1 MIVRFVGG
9 PLAQRELETTDAP
22 RFGGWF
28 AVGAELALYVPV
40 HRDAV
45 TGWSWRRYGTPVR
58 AAGNGSRYGAGT
70 PGAPRACPRRTGSSL
85 EPGPVGCAPQPP

>member
-45 TGWSWRRYGTPVR
+45 TGVVVAEVR
-58 AAGNGSRYGAGT
+58 DTGPRSR
-70 PGAPRACPRRTGSSL
+70 
-85 EPGPVGCAPQPP
+85 